1 MNLRKNS
8 KVWIALAEASE
19 NPSDFIRSV
28 MQLRGETPTTLA
40 EKMNHTPM
48 YVSVALAN
56 KTIGVTGCLNFATA
70 LNIDPYLLCRVLYEY
85 KMKCLIEKREKEQ
98 SET

>member
-8 KVWIALAEASE
+8 KVWTALAEASE
-19 NPSDFIRSV
+19 TPKEFIKSV
-28 MQLRGETPTTLA
+28 MRLRGESAATLA
-40 EKMNHTPM
+40 KKMNHTKE
-48 YVSVALAN
+48 YVLVATNSTLGIEA
-56 KTIGVTGCLNFATA
+56 CLNFATA
-70 LNIDPYLLCRVLYEY
+70 LDIDPYLLCRVLYEY